1 MIPDP
6 LIDEVRERAD
16 IVEVIGEHLTLKRS
30 GKEFKALCPFHN
42 EKTPSFY
49 VVPAKNFYKCFGCGE
64 SGDVFTFLMKRHGLS
79 FTDAVRQIA
88 ERVGVEIP
96 RYDAAE
102 QQDEPH
108 KALHEA
114 ISFAADFFQRT
125 LHEPAGERARTYL
138 ATRGVPDEA
147 VARFGIGCAP
157 DSWQGLREA
166 AHRHGI
172 EDDVLLEAGLIKQ
185 SERAGSEPYD
195 RFRNRLVFPIMAVSG
210 RIVAFGGRVL
220 TSADQP
226 KYLNSP
232 ETPIYHKG
240 AMLYGLNWSR
250 NAIRR
255 EGAALVV
262 EGYMDYVSLAAR
274 GVEHVVAGMGT
285 AITPEQA
292 NLLARYAGR
301 ALLLYDSDTAGLRA
315 TFKTADAL
323 LRAGVHPL
331 VVALPEGEDPDS
343 LVRKGGAAALKPH
356 LDAAVDVLETKL
368 RILEERGFFDDID
381 GARRALDR
389 VLPTIRAA
397 VDPALRDIYVGRV
410 ALRIG
415 VTRETLEEELAA
427 GGGREDSGQWR
438 ERARRPPP
446 RRVPEP
452 VVEALRRKHGDEQLL
467 VLLLARDPDRIEAAR
482 AQLGELELSDPLYR
496 EIYGALLAGQAES
509 LSGPAAERLLALQAD
524 GGDIVDADRS
534 FADAVA
540 NIYRHGLNL
549 QLDQIN
555 LRIERPRAG
564 DSPDELLRLKR
575 DLLDQLRA
583 LPDQLGFKRAPRW
596 GNRRRPGGNPAA
608 PDMEE

>member
-6 LIDEVRERAD
+6 IIDEVRERAD
-16 IVEVIGEHLTLKRS
+16 IVEVIGEQLALKRS

-64 SGDVFTFLMKRHGLS
+64 SGDVFTFLMKRQGLS
-79 FTDAVRQIA
+79 FSDAVRQIA
-88 ERVGVEIP
+88 DRVGVEIP
-96 RYDAAE
+96 RHDAT
-102 QQDEPH
+102 QQQEEPH

-114 ISFAADFFQRT
+114 ISFAADFFQRM
-125 LHEPAGERARTYL
+125 LQEPAGETARTYL
-138 ATRGVPDEA
+138 ATREVPDDA
-147 VARFGIGCAP
+147 VARFGIGYAP

-166 AHRHGI
+166 AHKHGI

-185 SERAGSEPYD
+185 SERPGSEPYD
-195 RFRNRLVFPIMAVSG
+195 RFRNRLIFPLMIASG

-220 TSADQP
+220 SGADQP

-240 AMLYGLNWSR
+240 SMLYGLNWSR

-285 AITPEQA
+285 AMTPEQA

-301 ALLLYDSDTAGLRA
+301 ALLLYDSDNAGMRA
-315 TFKTADAL
+315 TFKSADAL
-323 LRAGVHPL
+323 LRASVHPL
-331 VVALPEGEDPDS
+331 VVSLPQGEDPDS
-343 LVRKGGAAALKPH
+343 VARKGGAAALKPH

-389 VLPTIRAA
+389 LLPTIRAT

-415 VTRETLEEELAA
+415 VTRETLEEELSASR
-427 GGGREDSGQWR
+427 GRPEAESWR
-438 ERARRPPP
+438 ERERRPPP
-446 RRVPEP
+446 RRPAEP

-467 VLLLARDPDRIEAAR
+467 ILLLARDPDRVEAAR
-482 AQLGELELSDPLYR
+482 AQLGELELSDPIYR
-496 EIYGALLAGQAES
+496 EIYGALLAGRADS
-509 LSGPAAERLLALQAD
+509 LTGPAAERLAALQQD

-549 QLDQIN
+549 QLDQVN
-555 LRIERPRAG
+555 LRIERPGVG
-564 DSPDELLRLKR
+564 DDPNELLRLKR

-596 GNRRRPGGNPAA
+596 GNRRRPGGTPTA